1 MKAAQ
6 EQSQFAEDERQARQQ
21 GCRVFAHETRPRP
34 ADNALSFEG
43 DWRGFVAEQTPPVSA
58 LDNLKTIAGIASN
71 VAVIVGVILSLLQ
84 LASFVDNS
92 HRAAQSAKLGALKE
106 IKAFLEQDEEVR
118 RKGQRFLHE
127 QLPQLNE
134 SLKTRLAAAGTGEAF
149 YLSSEMKDFAAVHYH
164 YEQMGALVKLGYI
177 DFPLI
182 FEIIAF
188 PDAYMDAVEPV
199 RKLVA
204 DNWKGPGQGLP
215 DLGSNIRFLKSCY
228 EKSRQEKTKV
238 PSCPK
243 A

>member
-1 MKAAQ
+1 MRRTAPSTSLRNK
-6 EQSQFAEDERQARQQ
+6 SP
-21 GCRVFAHETRPRP
+21 GGPRK
-34 ADNALSFEG
+34 LLG
-43 DWRGFVAEQTPPVSA
+43 DQ
-58 LDNLKTIAGIASN
+58 
-71 VAVIVGVILSLLQ
+71 
-84 LASFVDNS
+84 
-92 HRAAQSAKLGALKE
+92 
-106 IKAFLEQDEEVR
+106 
-118 RKGQRFLHE
+118 
-127 QLPQLNE
+127 
-134 SLKTRLAAAGTGEAF
+134 
-149 YLSSEMKDFAAVHYH
+149 
-164 YEQMGALVKLGYI
+164 LVKLGYI

-228 EKSRQEKTKV
+228 DKSRQEQTKV